1 MDGHNPYASV
11 IGEILLTP
19 IEKCARGPALCG
31 GYHFLIMKNPE
42 ETFNSIKNLLTI
54 YIYRIYMLT

>member
-1 MDGHNPYASV
+1 V